1 MPSLINCVCTRPLG
15 ANECK
20 TQTGIAD
27 VYYTPYQNIT
37 TIAFVA
43 SACCPE
49 SEIASFGM
57 VDATVDGLLQ
67 PITFVKQDDDTGALF
82 EGEDVVDSGNVTRS
96 YSFVAQ
102 TNSSNPE
109 EECTL
114 DSMLNQEV
122 AFLYLGKDGK
132 WKFINWSGGLKV
144 TSIAFST
151 NLSYKTITLSGRAND
166 RALYVSFTDA
176 KAWADINLVPVS
188 VDPINGLINA

>member
-1 MPSLINCVCTRPLG
+1 MPLVNCVCAAPLG

-20 TQTGIAD
+20 TQTGISE
-27 VYYTPYQNIT
+27 VYFTPYQNIT

-43 SACCPE
+43 ADCCPE
-49 SEIASFGM
+49 GEIGSFALIAS
-57 VDATVDGLLQ
+57 APEGLLQ

-82 EGEDVVDSGNVTRS
+82 TFDDAVDGGNVVRN
-96 YSFVAQ
+96 YSFAAQ

-114 DSMLNQEV
+114 DSMINQEV

-132 WKFINWSGGLKV
+132 WKFVNWSGGLKV
-144 TSIAFST
+144 TSVAGDSNT
-151 NLSYKTITLSGRAND
+151 SYRTITLSGRAND
-166 RALYVSFTDA
+166 RALYVSFTDS
-176 KAWADINLVPVS
+176 KTWADINLVPVS